1 MRLLSTAL
9 VSILTW
15 LPPSLGLLTNIV
27 LGLLMRDDSGYCCTA
42 LLSAPLTQ
50 IRMQTVATML
60 NHVSLP
66 LLVLLPAGNYNAG
79 WADGASSAAL
89 GERVGWEPACLPA
102 CTRALVGVFEAGA
115 IACNRLRILFGCR
128 VSVNSLA
135 PGPRCRC
142 RAAAAAVL
150 RAAYLPVARAWRAG
164 AAAAHTALGAPSA
177 GSGGC

>member
-89 GERVGWEPACLPA
+89 GERWAGSLRACLPA
-102 CTRALVGVFEAGA
+102 
-115 IACNRLRILFGCR
+115 
-128 VSVNSLA
+128 
-135 PGPRCRC
+135 PGLWWEFSRQER
-142 RAAAAAVL
+142 
-150 RAAYLPVARAWRAG
+150 
-164 AAAAHTALGAPSA
+164 
-177 GSGGC
+177 